1 MYTLSDPS
9 PNGLSVTE
17 HMLPLRQ
24 SARLK
29 QKQTLS
35 LASDRQSDPAKSLG
49 VDLATPIGFSGVLG
63 QNSQQPLESQSTETE
78 TNKNSVLVATK
89 NNTIGSDTIQHHIN
103 NVNDNSVH
111 TSSLLTNN
119 TDNNLYTN
127 NTDNN
132 LYTSTTDNNPHTAH
146 SEYRQRSIGGQRQH
160 YNLGGNGDH
169 QGIGEFYKQK
179 ATNGYTD

>member
-1 MYTLSDPS
+1 M
-9 PNGLSVTE
+9 
-17 HMLPLRQ
+17 
-24 SARLK
+24 
-29 QKQTLS
+29 
-35 LASDRQSDPAKSLG
+35 
-49 VDLATPIGFSGVLG
+49 
-63 QNSQQPLESQSTETE
+63 
-78 TNKNSVLVATK
+78 LVATK

-179 ATNGYTD
+179 ATDGYTDQAYQAESEAVASYENLEIAELRRQAAEANRRADIRVRDERRKLIEQLRMYEEENKNYEQSRPN